1 MVKALEIYGYILKE
15 HLSKCF
21 ANQQNINPVELN
33 KERFKV
39 KAVFTASII
48 FLKNNSRRED
58 YKIVSATNHW
68 LKNSFADE
76 NLFSSIIDNT
86 NEGLSKLIDDNL
98 CNLIGVESIDVP
110 TLYETLL
117 GIETGNE
124 SNGTEISTSK
134 NYRNKL
140 GSYYTPANLA
150 KSVTEKTIDTFFELN
165 FGNVGKEI
173 LKEI

>member
-1 MVKALEIYGYILKE
+1 MDKALEIYGYILKE

-21 ANQQNINPVELN
+21 ANQQNINPIELN
-33 KERFKV
+33 QERFRV

-48 FLKNNSRRED
+48 FLKNNSKRED
-58 YKIVSATNHW
+58 CKIVSSTNSW
-68 LKNSFADE
+68 LKNSFDDE
-76 NLFSSIIDNT
+76 NLFSSIIDNA
-86 NEGLSKLIDDNL
+86 NGGLTKLIDDTL

-124 SNGTEISTSK
+124 SKGTTVK

-140 GSYYTPANLA
+140 GSYYTPANL
-150 KSVTEKTIDTFFELN
+150 
-165 FGNVGKEI
+165 
-173 LKEI
+173 